1 MNYCKYCGK
10 ALDEGEVCSCKA
22 AQAERAGKQRA
33 SAPEFGDP
41 GRRAERQSQ
50 KFTTCPYCGKALAP
64 GQKCTCEGAMAREAA
79 RAQVQKTRASFFK
92 KKIFGIPF
100 KLLLPGLVLLWLV
113 FGCIHLFNNRTVTLD
128 WQDYVSVTFQ
138 GIDSRGTALLNVD
151 WDGMEDSVPSGRS
164 RAFYGADVKL
174 NLEEN
179 LSNGN
184 TVQATLTYDPEEMR
198 DYHIKVKKTTMEIEV
213 EGLIPAT
220 PMDPFQEIEIQFL
233 GVDGKG
239 EVVITNNSSDPFVK
253 TMKFTAEPEKNL
265 KNGDTV
271 SISVRY
277 DREEADRRS
286 VAIPDPVRGY
296 EVTGLW
302 GYVTSLAELDGEI
315 RSQLDANCEKVL
327 SAVVAKR
334 ARYWDGMNVM
344 GDPFLVSAE
353 LVSEYLCS
361 YADPM
366 EPKSGVGTFRDFRSN
381 FIFRIYRVEAED
393 EDGQA
398 ARYVSVA
405 YPHILKDA
413 QGNTSID
420 FEEDMA
426 AGYLGYLS
434 RKEADSPEVLY
445 KECLAELQD
454 KFIIRQD

>member
-22 AQAERAGKQRA
+22 AQAERAGRQR
-33 SAPEFGDP
+33 SSVPEFGDL
-41 GRRAERQSQ
+41 GQRAERQSQ

-64 GQKCTCEGAMAREAA
+64 GQKCNCERTKAQEAA
-79 RAQVQKTRASFFK
+79 KEQVRKTRASFFQ
-92 KKIFGIPF
+92 KKIFGIPL

-113 FGCIHLFNNRTVTLD
+113 AGCVNLINNRTVTLD

-138 GIDSRGTALLNVD
+138 GIDSRGTAMLDVD
-151 WDGMEDSVPSGRS
+151 WDGMKDSVPSGRG

-198 DYHIKVKKTTMEIEV
+198 DYHIKVKETTMEIEV
-213 EGLIPAT
+213 EGLTPAT

-253 TMKFTAEPEKNL
+253 TMKFTAEPEENL

-286 VAIPDPVRGY
+286 VAVPDPVRAY
-296 EVTGLW
+296 EVTGLSS
-302 GYVTSLAELDGEI
+302 YVTSLAELNGEI

-334 ARYWDGMNVM
+334 ARYWDGMNAM
-344 GDPFLVSAE
+344 GDPSLVSAE

-366 EPKSGVGTFRDFRSN
+366 GDSFHSGTFTDFRSN
-381 FIFRIYRVEAED
+381 FIFRVYRVDVED

-405 YPHILKDA
+405 YPHILKDG
-413 QGNTSID
+413 QGNISID

-426 AGYLGYLS
+426 AVGMGHLS
-434 RKEADSPEVLY
+434 RKEADSPEELY

-454 KFIIRQD
+454 KFMVRQD